1 MEDHSKSFWAKSR
14 SGLPDSWPKDAG
26 GEPEQAAKLTLQS
39 ELGADEDI
47 TISMLQGYGIPA
59 FKDGTLGKV
68 IFGFAGRGVE
78 IYVPASRLSD
88 ARELLAAASDDGTC
102 NSKD

>member
-1 MEDHSKSFWAKSR
+1 MEDHTKSFWAKSR
-14 SGLPDSWPKDAG
+14 GGLPDSWPKDAAG
-26 GEPEQAAKLTLQS
+26 DPEQAAKLALQS
-39 ELGADEDI
+39 ELGADADI

-78 IYVPASRLSD
+78 IYVPASRLFD
-88 ARELLAAASDDGTC
+88 AQELLAAADG
-102 NSKD
+102 DQQ